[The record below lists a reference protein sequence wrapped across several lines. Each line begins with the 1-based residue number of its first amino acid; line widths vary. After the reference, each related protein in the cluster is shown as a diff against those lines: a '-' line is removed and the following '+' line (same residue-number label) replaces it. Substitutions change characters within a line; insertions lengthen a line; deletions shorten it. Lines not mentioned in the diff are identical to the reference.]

1 MWSSVDPC
9 PQTLMDKV
17 GDFYI
22 ARKCWDSQKK
32 ALRHPLFSSMSA
44 KYSFLCL
51 AVILK
56 PSKLSICLLPSCSVT
71 LILLTSRSYRGIQ
84 WCYVDSYNT
93 CTDVQ
98 RSPSGKLWSYEAC
111 ATPLPTSY
119 ECQGSYRRT
128 LPLGARHPAPASST
142 YYWDPSIDVICDC
155 LRCAKPLNIYIP

>member
-119 ECQGSYRRT
+119 EC
-128 LPLGARHPAPASST
+128 LGAYEPWSAPVSHDE
-142 YYWDPSIDVICDC
+142 WDCRSIVLFFI
-155 LRCAKPLNIYIP
+155 IYLVFELWKY